1 MKNGLTGYN
10 MKKIF
15 YIFILLSLGCQKKV
29 GDAPEEDKTSS
40 TIIEPIHPQKEL
52 NVGFLLVDGVY
63 NTEVIA
69 PFDIFQHTIYHIQP
83 GLKVFPIAP
92 SLDPITTFEGLR
104 IIPDY
109 SFASDSIPPIDV
121 LVVASAEHSM
131 DSDLQDETMIKFVR
145 EAGQKADFVVSLCDG
160 AFVLAQAGLVDG
172 MESTTFPSDIPKYR
186 KMFPHL
192 KVHEGVSFIHH
203 DKLITS
209 AGGAKSYDV
218 ALYLTELL
226 YGNKVARG
234 IAGGLVIDW
243 DVNKVNHLVVK

>member
-1 MKNGLTGYN
+1 MN
-10 MKKIF
+10 KIF
-15 YIFILLSLGCQKKV
+15 YILILLILGCQSKV

-40 TIIEPIHPQKEL
+40 TIIEPIHPNKEL

-83 GLKVFPIAP
+83 GLKVFTIAP

-109 SFASDSIPPIDV
+109 SFASDSIPSIDV

-131 DSDLQDETMIKFVR
+131 DSDLEDEAMISFVR
-145 EAGQKADFVVSLCDG
+145 ETGQQADFVMSLCDG
-160 AFVLAQAGLVDG
+160 AFVLAQSGLVDG
-172 MESTTFPSDIPKYR
+172 LESTTFPSDIPKYR

-192 KVHEGVSFIHH
+192 KVHEGVSFVHH
-203 DKLITS
+203 NKLITS
-209 AGGAKSYDV
+209 AGGAKSYDA

-226 YGNKVARG
+226 YGNKVALG

-243 DVNKVNHLVVK
+243 DVNEVDHLVVK